1 MILMY
6 GNTEGKRYMS
16 KVDFDLYSDYLTWK
30 SDMKKYFELGS
41 NHGEWTNPKG
51 LQNSYLYYNVD
62 LQDDERDRLCV
73 MLPLIKLQIE
83 KLGLT
88 EELLEELEI
97 YYREFNKGRFDE
109 LFEDFELQQI
119 KEDILWCYEHRRD
132 NLYKT

>member
-1 MILMY
+1 
-6 GNTEGKRYMS
+6 MS

-41 NHGEWTNPKG
+41 NHGEWTNPKD
-51 LQNSYLYYNVD
+51 LQNGYLYYNVD

>member
-1 MILMY
+1 MIRMY

-41 NHGEWTNPKG
+41 NHGEWTNPKD

-73 MLPLIKLQIE
+73 MLPLIKIQIE

-109 LFEDFELQQI
+109 LFEDFELQQM